1 MRCAEGQA
9 LLNSV
14 LHTREDV
21 IPSGLPQAE
30 DRVLESLRQ
39 DWQVYQHRLAET
51 RMQFNNVVN
60 KLRLMEQKFQQADE
74 WLKRMEEKV
83 SVRSGSQSSRSTKE
97 IQLLQL
103 KKWHEDLSVHRDEVE
118 EVGTRAQEILDES
131 HVSSRMGCQA
141 TQLTSRYQA
150 LLLQVLV
157 SRPSATAYIMSQ
169 SGVSNFS

>member
-1 MRCAEGQA
+1 MSNVNSRLEQLAQLRHADWCELPVRHYAHSLSLQELQVRCAEGQA

-39 DWQVYQHRLAET
+39 DWQVYQHRLAEA
-51 RMQFNNVVN
+51 RMQLNNVVN

-74 WLKRMEEKV
+74 WLKRMEEKINF
-83 SVRSGSQSSRSTKE
+83 RSECQSSRSDKE

-103 KKWHEDLSVHRDEVE
+103 KV
-118 EVGTRAQEILDES
+118 
-131 HVSSRMGCQA
+131 
-141 TQLTSRYQA
+141 QLGNS
-150 LLLQVLV
+150 
-157 SRPSATAYIMSQ
+157 
-169 SGVSNFS
+169 